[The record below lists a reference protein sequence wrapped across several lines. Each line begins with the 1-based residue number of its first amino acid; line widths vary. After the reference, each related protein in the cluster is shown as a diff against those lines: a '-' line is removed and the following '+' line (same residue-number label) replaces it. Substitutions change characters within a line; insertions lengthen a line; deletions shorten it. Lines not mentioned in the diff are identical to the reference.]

1 MTDQWQPV
9 DLSPIDP
16 ARRPAWVARVEATRQ
31 AVAATVASRTLRQ
44 GPLDVLSGWA
54 RPILAAAAVLLALL
68 GGADALL
75 RGAAP
80 SAPARLGEARRL
92 ALLSETSVA
101 HGRAPTGAELRAI
114 LRESAR

>member
-1 MTDQWQPV
+1 MTDQWEPV
-9 DLSPIDP
+9 DLSPLDP
-16 ARRPAWVARVEATRQ
+16 AHRPNWTARLEATRR
-31 AVAATVASRTLRQ
+31 AVAATVASRVMRQ
-44 GPLDVLSGWA
+44 GPLDVLGGWA

-75 RGAAP
+75 HGSVS

-92 ALLSETSVA
+92 ALLSEASVA
-101 HGRAPTGAELRAI
+101 HGRAPSGAELRTI